1 MVVHALRSGI
11 CGETIHGGDCDN
23 GVIGAF
29 GLHPRDAERGWAH
42 AARAC
47 FALCAQC
54 SNCHHITVSLKNLDC
69 SWYAP
74 GLGRDGAAEWRTR
87 RVPGAGFL
95 CPDAVSDPE
104 AALPHMFPSREGL
117 SAAAAAAGVARGSPV
132 VVYDG
137 HSCAFAAARAWYMFR
152 SYGWDVAVMDGGLPA
167 WERAGLPVE
176 TSLKGEEEAAAAGAA
191 CRSAHSAAA
200 EAGKPTQGPGGAVV
214 SLDELRARLASG
226 ACAVVDARSAG
237 RFAGTAPEPRPGL
250 PSGHMPGSVN
260 VPFDVLLNEK
270 GELKPAD
277 DLAVAFQRVGVRDP
291 EQEVVLSCGTGVTAC
306 VPALALVQ
314 LGFSNVKIYDGSWAE
329 WASRD
334 DTEVLSAA

>member
-1 MVVHALRSGI
+1 MGAAGAAGRAL
-11 CGETIHGGDCDN
+11 
-23 GVIGAF
+23 GV
-29 GLHPRDAERGWAH
+29 R
-42 AARAC
+42 AARA
-47 FALCAQC
+47 AAGAAGAGAAGPLPGPA
-54 SNCHHITVSLKNLDC
+54 VGPEWVARERARRGLAVLDC

-74 GLGRDGAAEWRTR
+74 GLGRDGSAEWQVR

-95 CPDAVSDPE
+95 CPDAVSDPG
-104 AALPHMFPSREGL
+104 AALPHMFPSRAGL
-117 SAAAAAAGVARGSPV
+117 SAAAAAAGVAPGSPV

-191 CRSAHSAAA
+191 CRSAHFAAA
-200 EAGKPTQGPGGAVV
+200 EAGKAFQGPGGAVV
-214 SLDELRARLASG
+214 SLDELRARLVSG
-226 ACAVVDARSAG
+226 ACAVVDARSAA

-260 VPFDVLLNEK
+260 VPFDVLLNDR

-277 DLAVAFQRVGVRDP
+277 DLAAVFQRVGVRDP
-291 EQEVVLSCGTGVTAC
+291 NQEVVLSCGTGVTAC
-306 VPALALVQ
+306 VPALALVH
-314 LGFSNVKIYDGSWAE
+314 LGFSNIKVYDGSWTE

-334 DTEVLSAA
+334 DTEVLTAA

>member
-1 MVVHALRSGI
+1 MGGAGAAAAGRALGR
-11 CGETIHGGDCDN
+11 
-23 GVIGAF
+23 
-29 GLHPRDAERGWAH
+29 R
-42 AARAC
+42 AARA
-47 FALCAQC
+47 AAGAAAGGGGAAAPPPLPGPA
-54 SNCHHITVSLKNLDC
+54 VGPEWVARERARRGLAVLDC

-74 GLGRDGAAEWRTR
+74 GLGRDGPAEWQAR

-95 CPDAVSDPE
+95 CPDAVSDSG
-104 AALPHMFPSREGL
+104 AALPHMFPSQAGL
-117 SAAAAAAGVARGSPV
+117 SAAAAAAGVAPGSPV

-176 TSLKGEEEAAAAGAA
+176 TSLKGAEEAAAAGAA

-200 EAGKPTQGPGGAVV
+200 EAGKAFQGPGGAVV

-226 ACAVVDARSAG
+226 ACAVVDARSAA

-260 VPFDVLLNEK
+260 VPFDVLLNDR

-277 DLAVAFQRVGVRDP
+277 DLEAVFQRVGVRDP
-291 EQEVVLSCGTGVTAC
+291 DQEVVLSCGTGVTAC

-314 LGFSNVKIYDGSWAE
+314 LGFSNIKVYDGSWTE

-334 DTEVLSAA
+334 DTEVLTAA